1 MQDDF
6 AARKPFFCEIK
17 AFRCQKQIHSAELV
31 FAKMQL
37 LCRLMSKTS
46 TKVQLSTKSSEA
58 LFVRFNSVSLTRKLL
73 NPYSMKKLVLTTSDE
88 REMHFIPENRIL
100 EVGEEA
106 DGTTTIAFVYVI
118 NVKTPIDE
126 IRKEISKS
134 QIPKIKWLTQSP
146 QQ

>member
-1 MQDDF
+1 
-6 AARKPFFCEIK
+6 
-17 AFRCQKQIHSAELV
+17 
-31 FAKMQL
+31 
-37 LCRLMSKTS
+37 MSKTS
-46 TKVQLSTKSSEA
+46 TKVQLSAKSSEA
-58 LFVRFNSVSLTRKLL
+58 LFVRFYSVNLTRKLL
-73 NPYSMKKLVLTTSDE
+73 NPYSMKEIVLTTSDE

-100 EVGEEA
+100 EVGEEK

-146 QQ
+146 QP

>member
-1 MQDDF
+1 MRGDF
-6 AARKPFFCEIK
+6 AERKPFFCEIK
-17 AFRCQKQIHSAELV
+17 AFRCQKQIRKSELV

-46 TKVQLSTKSSEA
+46 TKVQLSAKSSEA

-100 EVGEEA
+100 EVGEEK
-106 DGTTTIAFVYVI
+106 DGTTTVAFVYVI

-134 QIPKIKWLTQSP
+134 QIPKIKWLTQLP

>member
-1 MQDDF
+1 MRGDF
-6 AARKPFFCEIK
+6 AARKPFFCETE
-17 AFRCQKQIHSAELV
+17 AFRCQKQIRRAELF

-46 TKVQLSTKSSEA
+46 IKVQLSAKSSEA

-73 NPYSMKKLVLTTSDE
+73 NQYSMKKLVLTTSDE

-106 DGTTTIAFVYVI
+106 DGTTTVAFVYVI

-134 QIPKIKWLTQSP
+134 QIPKIKWLKLSP

>member
-1 MQDDF
+1 
-6 AARKPFFCEIK
+6 
-17 AFRCQKQIHSAELV
+17 
-31 FAKMQL
+31 MQL
-37 LCRLMSKTS
+37 LCRLMSKTYS
-46 TKVQLSTKSSEA
+46 KVQLSAKSSEA

-118 NVKTPIDE
+118 NVKTSVDE
-126 IRKEISKS
+126 IRKQISKS
-134 QIPKIKWLTQSP
+134 QVPKIKWLKLSP
-146 QQ
+146 QP